1 MMRRCVLRACSHA
14 YMCACTHAHARMPAG
29 ARARAQRRARVR
41 VRAALTLH
49 DVCHRGRAQVARDR
63 AAGRKRRR
71 RLQARAQHLQ
81 AARARPS
88 GHPPMPRAGP
98 REHLADARVQG
109 DARARAGDPCS
120 CAFAC
125 ALCAPRYN
133 ARPHCA
139 RGGARRAGA
148 GGRDHDVEAWDDPPG
163 DLRHDTLPLAV
174 AGGEHSSEKGGECCT
189 NTKKPIHPRGA
200 DFFQKIAMPSTRS
213 LAVLAL
219 GKPHPGARRA

>member
-1 MMRRCVLRACSHA
+1 MRRCVLRACSHA

-88 GHPPMPRAGP
+88 GHPPMPCAGP

-139 RGGARRAGA
+139 RGGGL
-148 GGRDHDVEAWDDPPG
+148 GGRGRGVETMM
-163 DLRHDTLPLAV
+163 LRHGMIPLV
-174 AGGEHSSEKGGECCT
+174 TC
-189 NTKKPIHPRGA
+189 
-200 DFFQKIAMPSTRS
+200 AMIRCR
-213 LAVLAL
+213 LQWLQGRL
-219 GKPHPGARRA
+219 F